1 MRIAPLEF
9 EQKKLSLTGFLLILS
24 LILGSPLLAQ
34 DTHDKKLEEIRTQI
48 HILNLLNGLELNKEQ
63 MQLVLDAARQAERIR
78 NKTKELLWQKED
90 EINQTY
96 SEVLRVAKT
105 GSLVIPEDIAFRVHE
120 VNREVDKIKE
130 VTQDELIALAI
141 RIKNNLAP
149 HQLYALDDYKPCIIP
164 SVKQGRIG
172 QADDPSGFA
181 KVLERVYSMPQNS
194 YDLKKDGI
202 AKKAIDR
209 MKAKVP
215 PAFIIEEDKLKTQ
228 LLKTMDEARAMSN
241 IDFNLK
247 KEALAQNIKAQLLP
261 EKPPINIG
269 VKIERFLLQP
279 EIISILE
286 QRLR

>member
-9 EQKKLSLTGFLLILS
+9 EQKKLSLTGLLLILS

-34 DTHDKKLEEIRTQI
+34 DTPDKKLEEIRTQI

-96 SEVLRVAKT
+96 
-105 GSLVIPEDIAFRVHE
+105 
-120 VNREVDKIKE
+120 
-130 VTQDELIALAI
+130 
-141 RIKNNLAP
+141 
-149 HQLYALDDYKPCIIP
+149 ALDDYKPCIIP
-164 SVKQGRIG
+164 PVKQGRIG

-202 AKKAIDR
+202 AKKTIDR
-209 MKAKVP
+209 MKAKAP

-261 EKPPINIG
+261 KKPPINIG

-286 QRLR
+286 QRLTQYAS